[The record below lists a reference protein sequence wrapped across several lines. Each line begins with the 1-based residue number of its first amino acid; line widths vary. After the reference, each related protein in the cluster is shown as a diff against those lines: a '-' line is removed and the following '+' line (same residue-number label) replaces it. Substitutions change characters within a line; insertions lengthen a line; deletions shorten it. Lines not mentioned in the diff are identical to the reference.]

1 MDPAVAQ
8 RGGGRGES
16 PERLLLSRLISE
28 SLVEPVFQP
37 VVDLHRGEITGF
49 EALTRPASA
58 SGFDAADHLF
68 DAAARYG
75 LVWPVEAVTRRA
87 AFQAAAAWPADT
99 LLFMNCSPEVFA
111 DGRFAE
117 DVLAAIERTA
127 GLSPSRVVLEITE
140 RSEPEHVDGLASQVA
155 LLKRRGFQIAID
167 DVGAGTSGLNRIMK
181 LRPHWLKLDRD
192 LIESIDLDRVKQNLI
207 RFLVHFARLS
217 GVNIIAE
224 GVERDG
230 ELATLMD
237 LGVVHAQGYYLGRPG
252 SREQILDP
260 KLAEGL
266 RARWCAARPPR
277 AGEPACIAAL
287 VRPALTVPVGT
298 TAAAAATLLD
308 GAADQPGVAVLDG
321 ERLVGWCPRERLA
334 GVRDV
339 DVASLAQ
346 AVATIGP
353 DTRVGEAIEAAGAK
367 PGAAALP
374 LAVLKNGRLLGV
386 VTPQDLL
393 VAAAEALRGAWRVEP
408 LTGLPGRVPADKH
421 LERQFVLAREGQAT
435 PDVAIIDI
443 RHFGDFN
450 GAYGYELGDELLQE
464 LGDLIRSAIV
474 QGDPGLYIA
483 HLGDDRFL
491 VTGPLA
497 TLESR
502 IPGLAD
508 RFEKT
513 VATLCRGPLS
523 LTAPEDGP
531 QPRPVLPTGLGLRVV
546 LLPDV
551 FRHARDAREVY
562 RLAQQARHLRPE
574 SGLAIAAP
582 SCLVVRGSCNPG
594 ITRLSA

>member
-8 RGGGRGES
+8 RGGGRGEA

-58 SGFDAADHLF
+58 SGFDAADRLF

-192 LIESIDLDRVKQNLI
+192 LIESIDQDRVKQNLI

-230 ELATLMD
+230 ELSTLMD

-260 KLAEGL
+260 ALAEGL
-266 RARWCAARPPR
+266 RARWSAARPPR
-277 AGEPACIAAL
+277 AGEPARIAGL
-287 VRPALTVPVGT
+287 MRPALTVAVG
-298 TAAAAATLLD
+298 TAAAAAAVLLD

-321 ERLVGWCPRERLA
+321 DRLIGWCRRERLA
-334 GVRDV
+334 GAREG
-339 DVASLAQ
+339 DVASLSQ
-346 AVATIGP
+346 ALTAIGP
-353 DTRVGEAIEAAGAK
+353 DTRVSEAIEAAVAK
-367 PGAAALP
+367 TDSAAVPP
-374 LAVLKNGRLLGV
+374 LAVLKNGRLVGV
-386 VTPQDLL
+386 VTLQDLL
-393 VAAAEALRGAWRVEP
+393 AAAAEALRGDWRVEP

-421 LERQFVLAREGQAT
+421 LERQLVLAREGQQT

-491 VTGPLA
+491 VTGPLS

-502 IPGLAD
+502 IPDLAD
-508 RFEKT
+508 RFENT
-513 VATLCRGPLS
+513 VAALCRGPLS
-523 LTAPEDGP
+523 LAAPEDSP
-531 QPRPVLPTGLGLRVV
+531 ALPVLPAGLGLRVV

-562 RLAQQARHLRPE
+562 RLAQQARHFRPE

-582 SCLVVRGSCNPG
+582 SCLVIRGSCHPG
-594 ITRLSA
+594 LTRLSA